1 MPITVYFTMNTNN
14 KTALALSLSALLIL
28 GTTTFTLSRN
38 AYAHTF
44 GGNESAA
51 FLAKVQGLKVEAR
64 LIQSDL
70 SNQTLVAWHSDKIG
84 EFWTTNDTKEMTER
98 NQRLGTDI
106 PALISNITM
115 IANSTNPD
123 ATKVGQLI
131 TSLDND
137 LAEATTVR
145 VEKTE
150 LENAT
155 VNGLAVANVLD
166 ETMED
171 YSIATGA
178 EEENDSNAN
187 VTGSNTTSS
196 QDSNMSDVSEGA
208 GSNETATIVNFAAY
222 QTAQGLAS
230 AAQDMYNNLK
240 PKAMPNSSSEI
251 AALDAAFASLRKA
264 IDGKMSNDAIQAI
277 VEDSIHPN
285 LSAFGL
291 KEEEG

>member
-1 MPITVYFTMNTNN
+1 MKNN
-14 KTALALSLSALLIL
+14 NRTALALSLSALLIF

-44 GGNESAA
+44 GGNESAE
-51 FLAKVQGLKVEAR
+51 FLAKVQGLKVETH

-70 SNQTLVAWHSDKIG
+70 ANQTLVAWHSDKIG
-84 EFWTTNDTKEMTER
+84 EFWTTNDTKEMSER

-106 PALISNITM
+106 PALISNITTV
-115 IANSTNPD
+115 ANSTNPD
-123 ATKVGQLI
+123 ATKVAQLI

-137 LAEATTVR
+137 LAEATSVR
-145 VEKTE
+145 IEKTE

-155 VNGLAVANVLD
+155 VNGLAVANILD

-171 YSIATGA
+171 YGIATGA
-178 EEENDSNAN
+178 EEENSSN
-187 VTGSNTTSS
+187 VTGSNTTS
-196 QDSNMSDVSEGA
+196 QDNNMSNMSEGA

-222 QTAQGLAS
+222 ETAQGLAA

-251 AALDAAFASLRKA
+251 AALDAAFANLRKA
-264 IDGKMSNDAIQAI
+264 IDDKMSNDAIQAI
-277 VEDSIHPN
+277 VEGSIHPN

-291 KEEEG
+291 REEEG

>member
-1 MPITVYFTMNTNN
+1 MKNN
-14 KTALALSLSALLIL
+14 NRTALALSLSALLIF

-44 GGNESAA
+44 GGNESAE
-51 FLAKVQGLKVEAR
+51 FLAKVQALKVEAQ

-106 PALISNITM
+106 PALISNITTV
-115 IANSTNPD
+115 ANSTNPD

-137 LAEATTVR
+137 LAEATSVR
-145 VEKTE
+145 IEKTE

-155 VNGLAVANVLD
+155 VNGLAVANILD

-171 YSIATGA
+171 YGIATGA
-178 EEENDSNAN
+178 EEENSSN
-187 VTGSNTTSS
+187 VTGSNTTS
-196 QDSNMSDVSEGA
+196 QENMSNVSEAA

-222 QTAQGLAS
+222 QTAQGLAA

-251 AALDAAFASLRKA
+251 AALDAAFANLRKA
-264 IDGKMSNDAIQAI
+264 IDDKMSNDAIQAI
-277 VEDSIHPN
+277 VEGSIHPN

-291 KEEEG
+291 KEEGG

>member
-1 MPITVYFTMNTNN
+1 MTNYN
-14 KTALALSLSALLIL
+14 RTALALSLSALLIL
-28 GTTTFTLSRN
+28 GTTTFALSRN

-51 FLAKVQGLKVEAR
+51 FLAKVQELKVEAH

-84 EFWTTNDTKEMTER
+84 EFWNTNDTKEMTER

-106 PALISNITM
+106 PALISNITTA
-115 IANSTNPD
+115 ANSTNPD
-123 ATKVGQLI
+123 AIKVGQLI

-137 LAEATTVR
+137 LAEATSVR
-145 VEKTE
+145 IEKTE

-155 VNGLAVANVLD
+155 VNGLAVADILD

-171 YSIATGA
+171 YGIATGA
-178 EEENDSNAN
+178 EENSGN
-187 VTGSNTTSS
+187 VTGSNTTS
-196 QDSNMSDVSEGA
+196 QDNMSNMSEGA

-222 QTAQGLAS
+222 QTAQGLAA

-251 AALDAAFASLRKA
+251 AALDAAFANLRKA
-264 IDGKMSNDAIQAI
+264 IDDKMSNDAIQAI
-277 VEDSIHPN
+277 VEGSIHPN

-291 KEEEG
+291 KEEEE

>member
-1 MPITVYFTMNTNN
+1 MRNN
-14 KTALALSLSALLIL
+14 NRTALALSLSALLIL
-28 GTTTFTLSRN
+28 GTTTFALSRN
-38 AYAHTF
+38 ANAHTF

-51 FLAKVQGLKVEAR
+51 FLAKVQGLKVEAH

-84 EFWTTNDTKEMTER
+84 EFWNTNDTKEMSER

-106 PALISNITM
+106 PALISNITTT
-115 IANSTNPD
+115 ANSTSPD
-123 ATKVGQLI
+123 ATQVGQLI

-145 VEKTE
+145 IEKTE

-155 VNGLAVANVLD
+155 VNGLAVANILD
-166 ETMED
+166 EIMED
-171 YSIATGA
+171 YGIATGA
-178 EEENDSNAN
+178 EEGDSSN
-187 VTGSNTTSS
+187 VTGSNTTS
-196 QDSNMSDVSEGA
+196 QENMSNVSEGA
-208 GSNETATIVNFAAY
+208 GSNETVTIVNFAAY

-251 AALDAAFASLRKA
+251 AALDAAFANLRKA
-264 IDGKMSNDAIQAI
+264 IDGKKSNDAIQAI
-277 VEDSIHPN
+277 VEGSIHPN

-291 KEEEG
+291 KEEEE

>member
-1 MPITVYFTMNTNN
+1 MTNYN
-14 KTALALSLSALLIL
+14 RTALALSLSALLIL
-28 GTTTFTLSRN
+28 GTTTFALSRN

-51 FLAKVQGLKVEAR
+51 FLAKVQELKVEAH

-84 EFWTTNDTKEMTER
+84 EFWNTNDTKEMTER

-106 PALISNITM
+106 PALISNITTA
-115 IANSTNPD
+115 ANSTNPD
-123 ATKVGQLI
+123 AIKVGQLI

-137 LAEATTVR
+137 LAEATSVR
-145 VEKTE
+145 IEKTE
-150 LENAT
+150 LENST
-155 VNGLAVANVLD
+155 VNALAVVAILD

-171 YSIATGA
+171 YGIATGA
-178 EEENDSNAN
+178 EEENSSN
-187 VTGSNTTSS
+187 VTGSNTTS
-196 QDSNMSDVSEGA
+196 QDNMSNMSEGA

-222 QTAQGLAS
+222 QTAQGLAA

-251 AALDAAFASLRKA
+251 AALDAAFANLRKA
-264 IDGKMSNDAIQAI
+264 IDDKMSNDAIQAI
-277 VEDSIHPN
+277 VEGSIHPN
-285 LSAFGL
+285 LSAFGA
-291 KEEEG
+291 KEEEE

>member
-1 MPITVYFTMNTNN
+1 MTNYN
-14 KTALALSLSALLIL
+14 RTALALSLSALLIL
-28 GTTTFTLSRN
+28 GTTTFALSRN

-51 FLAKVQGLKVEAR
+51 FLAKVQELKVEAH

-84 EFWTTNDTKEMTER
+84 EFWTTNDTKEMSER

-106 PALISNITM
+106 PALISNITTV
-115 IANSTNPD
+115 ANSTNPD
-123 ATKVGQLI
+123 ATKVAQLI

-137 LAEATTVR
+137 LAEATSVR
-145 VEKTE
+145 IEKTE

-155 VNGLAVANVLD
+155 VNGLAVANILD

-171 YSIATGA
+171 YGIATGA
-178 EEENDSNAN
+178 EEENSSN
-187 VTGSNTTSS
+187 VTGSNTTS
-196 QDSNMSDVSEGA
+196 QDNMSNMSEGA

-222 QTAQGLAS
+222 QTAQGLAA

-240 PKAMPNSSSEI
+240 SKAMPNSSSEI
-251 AALDAAFASLRKA
+251 AALDAAFANLRKA
-264 IDGKMSNDAIQAI
+264 IDDKMSNDAIQAI
-277 VEDSIHPN
+277 VEGSIHPN
-285 LSAFGL
+285 LSAFGA
-291 KEEEG
+291 KEEEE

>member
-1 MPITVYFTMNTNN
+1 MKFNN
-14 KTALALSLSALLIL
+14 SKALALSLSALLIL
-28 GTTTFTLSRN
+28 GATTFTLSRN

-51 FLAKVQGLKVEAR
+51 FLAKVQGLKVVAH

-84 EFWTTNDTKEMTER
+84 EFWNTNDTKEMTER

-106 PALISNITM
+106 PALISNITTT
-115 IANSTNPD
+115 ANSTNPD
-123 ATKVGQLI
+123 TTKVGQLI

-145 VEKTE
+145 IEKTE

-155 VNGLAVANVLD
+155 VNGLAVANILD

-171 YSIATGA
+171 YGIATGA
-178 EEENDSNAN
+178 EEENSTSSSN

-196 QDSNMSDVSEGA
+196 QDSNMSNVSEGA
-208 GSNETATIVNFAAY
+208 GSNETTTIVNFAAY

-240 PKAMPNSSSEI
+240 PKAMSNSSSEI
-251 AALDAAFASLRKA
+251 AALDAAFANLRKA
-264 IDGKMSNDAIQAI
+264 IDDKMSNDAIQAI
-277 VEDSIHPN
+277 VEGSIHPN

-291 KEEEG
+291 KEEEE

>member
-1 MPITVYFTMNTNN
+1 MMNNN
-14 KTALALSLSALLIL
+14 RTALALILSALLIF

-51 FLAKVQGLKVEAR
+51 FLAKVQGLKVEAH

-84 EFWTTNDTKEMTER
+84 EFWNTNDTKEMTER

-106 PALISNITM
+106 PALISNITTV
-115 IANSTNPD
+115 ANSTNPD

-145 VEKTE
+145 IEKTE
-150 LENAT
+150 LDNAT
-155 VNGLAVANVLD
+155 VNGLAVADILD

-171 YSIATGA
+171 YGIATGA
-178 EEENDSNAN
+178 EEENSSN
-187 VTGSNTTSS
+187 VMGSNTTS
-196 QDSNMSDVSEGA
+196 QENVSNVSEGA

-222 QTAQGLAS
+222 KTAQGLAA

-251 AALDAAFASLRKA
+251 AALDVAFANLRKA
-264 IDGKMSNDAIQAI
+264 IDDKMSNDAIQAI
-277 VEDSIHPN
+277 VEGSIHPN

-291 KEEEG
+291 KEEEEVE

>member
-1 MPITVYFTMNTNN
+1 MTNYN
-14 KTALALSLSALLIL
+14 RTALALSLSALLIL
-28 GTTTFTLSRN
+28 GTTTFALSRN

-51 FLAKVQGLKVEAR
+51 FLAKVQELKVEAH

-84 EFWTTNDTKEMTER
+84 EFWNTNDTKEMTER

-106 PALISNITM
+106 PALISNITTA
-115 IANSTNPD
+115 ANSTNPD
-123 ATKVGQLI
+123 AIKVGQLI

-137 LAEATTVR
+137 LAEATSVR
-145 VEKTE
+145 IEKTE
-150 LENAT
+150 LENST
-155 VNGLAVANVLD
+155 VNALAVVAILD

-171 YSIATGA
+171 YGIATGA
-178 EEENDSNAN
+178 EEENSSN
-187 VTGSNTTSS
+187 VTGSNTTS
-196 QDSNMSDVSEGA
+196 QDNMSNMSEGA

-222 QTAQGLAS
+222 QTAQGLAA

-240 PKAMPNSSSEI
+240 SKAMPNSSSEI
-251 AALDAAFASLRKA
+251 AALDAAFANLRKA
-264 IDGKMSNDAIQAI
+264 IDDKMSNDAIQAI
-277 VEDSIHPN
+277 VEGSIHPN

-291 KEEEG
+291 REEEG

>member
-1 MPITVYFTMNTNN
+1 MRNN
-14 KTALALSLSALLIL
+14 NRTALALSLSALLIL
-28 GTTTFTLSRN
+28 GTTTFALSRN

-51 FLAKVQGLKVEAR
+51 FLAKVQGLKVEAH

-84 EFWTTNDTKEMTER
+84 EFWNTNDTKEMSER

-106 PALISNITM
+106 PALISNITTV
-115 IANSTNPD
+115 ANSTNPD
-123 ATKVGQLI
+123 ATQVNQLI

-145 VEKTE
+145 IEKTE

-155 VNGLAVANVLD
+155 VNALAVVAILD

-171 YSIATGA
+171 YGIATGA
-178 EEENDSNAN
+178 EENSGN
-187 VTGSNTTSS
+187 VTGSNTTS
-196 QDSNMSDVSEGA
+196 QDNMSNMSEGA

-222 QTAQGLAS
+222 QTAQGLAA

-251 AALDAAFASLRKA
+251 AALDAAFANLRKA
-264 IDGKMSNDAIQAI
+264 IDDKMSNDAIQAI
-277 VEDSIHPN
+277 VEGSIHPN

-291 KEEEG
+291 KEEEE

>member
-1 MPITVYFTMNTNN
+1 MRNN
-14 KTALALSLSALLIL
+14 NRTALALSLSALLIL
-28 GTTTFTLSRN
+28 GTTTFALSRN

-51 FLAKVQGLKVEAR
+51 FLAKVQGLKVEAH

-84 EFWTTNDTKEMTER
+84 EFWNTNDTKEMTER

-106 PALISNITM
+106 PALISNITTA
-115 IANSTNPD
+115 ANSTNPD
-123 ATKVGQLI
+123 ATKLGQLI

-137 LAEATTVR
+137 LAEATSVR
-145 VEKTE
+145 IEKTE

-155 VNGLAVANVLD
+155 VNGLAVADILD

-171 YSIATGA
+171 YGIATGA
-178 EEENDSNAN
+178 EEENSSN
-187 VTGSNTTSS
+187 VTGSNTTS
-196 QDSNMSDVSEGA
+196 QDNMSNVSEGA

-222 QTAQGLAS
+222 QTAQGLAA

-251 AALDAAFASLRKA
+251 AALDAAFANLRKA
-264 IDGKMSNDAIQAI
+264 IDDKMSNDAIQAI
-277 VEDSIHPN
+277 VEGSIHPN

>member
-1 MPITVYFTMNTNN
+1 MTNYN
-14 KTALALSLSALLIL
+14 RTALALSLSALLIL
-28 GTTTFTLSRN
+28 GTTTFALSRN

-51 FLAKVQGLKVEAR
+51 FLAKVQELKVEAH

-84 EFWTTNDTKEMTER
+84 EFWNTNDTKEMTER

-115 IANSTNPD
+115 VANSTNPD

-145 VEKTE
+145 IEKTE

-155 VNGLAVANVLD
+155 VNGLAVADILD

-171 YSIATGA
+171 YGIATGA
-178 EEENDSNAN
+178 EEENSSN
-187 VTGSNTTSS
+187 VTGSNTTS
-196 QDSNMSDVSEGA
+196 QDNMSNMSEGA

-222 QTAQGLAS
+222 QTAQGLAA

-251 AALDAAFASLRKA
+251 AALDAAFANLRKA
-264 IDGKMSNDAIQAI
+264 IDDKMSNDAIQAI
-277 VEDSIHPN
+277 VEGSIHPN

-291 KEEEG
+291 KEEEE

>member
-1 MPITVYFTMNTNN
+1 MTNYN
-14 KTALALSLSALLIL
+14 RTALALSLSALLIL
-28 GTTTFTLSRN
+28 GTTTFALSRN

-51 FLAKVQGLKVEAR
+51 FLAKVQELKVEAH

-84 EFWTTNDTKEMTER
+84 EFWNTNDTKEMTER

-106 PALISNITM
+106 PALISNITTA
-115 IANSTNPD
+115 ANSTNPD
-123 ATKVGQLI
+123 AIKVAQLI

-137 LAEATTVR
+137 LAEATSVR
-145 VEKTE
+145 IEKTE

-155 VNGLAVANVLD
+155 VNALAVVAILD

-171 YSIATGA
+171 YGIATGA
-178 EEENDSNAN
+178 EENSSN
-187 VTGSNTTSS
+187 VTGSNTTS
-196 QDSNMSDVSEGA
+196 QDNMSNMSEGA

-222 QTAQGLAS
+222 QTAQGLAA

-251 AALDAAFASLRKA
+251 AALDAAFANLRKA
-264 IDGKMSNDAIQAI
+264 IDDKMSNDAIQAI
-277 VEDSIHPN
+277 VEGSIHPN
-285 LSAFGL
+285 LSAFGA
-291 KEEEG
+291 KEEEE

>member
-1 MPITVYFTMNTNN
+1 MRNN
-14 KTALALSLSALLIL
+14 NRTALALSLSALLIL
-28 GTTTFTLSRN
+28 GTTTFALSRN

-51 FLAKVQGLKVEAR
+51 FLAKVQGLKVEAH

-84 EFWTTNDTKEMTER
+84 EFWNTNDTKEMTER

-106 PALISNITM
+106 PALISNITTA
-115 IANSTNPD
+115 ANSTNPD
-123 ATKVGQLI
+123 ATKLGQLI

-137 LAEATTVR
+137 LAEATSVR
-145 VEKTE
+145 IEKTE

-155 VNGLAVANVLD
+155 VNGLAVADILD

-171 YSIATGA
+171 YGIATGA
-178 EEENDSNAN
+178 EEENSSN
-187 VTGSNTTSS
+187 VTGSNTTS
-196 QDSNMSDVSEGA
+196 QDNMPNVSEGA

-222 QTAQGLAS
+222 QTAQGLAA

-251 AALDAAFASLRKA
+251 AALDAAFANLRKA
-264 IDGKMSNDAIQAI
+264 IDDKMSNDAIQAI
-277 VEDSIHPN
+277 VEGSIHPN

>member
-1 MPITVYFTMNTNN
+1 MTNYN
-14 KTALALSLSALLIL
+14 RTALALSLSALLIL
-28 GTTTFTLSRN
+28 GTTTFALSRN

-51 FLAKVQGLKVEAR
+51 FLAKVQELKVEAH

-70 SNQTLVAWHSDKIG
+70 SNQTLVGWHSDKIG
-84 EFWTTNDTKEMTER
+84 EFWNTNDTKEMTER

-106 PALISNITM
+106 PALISNITTA
-115 IANSTNPD
+115 ANSTNPD

-137 LAEATTVR
+137 LAEATSVR
-145 VEKTE
+145 IEKTE

-155 VNGLAVANVLD
+155 VNALAVVAILD

-171 YSIATGA
+171 YGIATGA
-178 EEENDSNAN
+178 EENSGN
-187 VTGSNTTSS
+187 VTGSNTTS
-196 QDSNMSDVSEGA
+196 QDNMSNMSEGA

-222 QTAQGLAS
+222 QTAQGLAA

-251 AALDAAFASLRKA
+251 AALDAAFANLRKA
-264 IDGKMSNDAIQAI
+264 IDDKMSNDAIQAI
-277 VEDSIHPN
+277 VEGSIHPN
-285 LSAFGL
+285 LSAFGA
-291 KEEEG
+291 KEEEE

>member
-1 MPITVYFTMNTNN
+1 MTNN
-14 KTALALSLSALLIL
+14 NRTALALSLSALLIL
-28 GTTTFTLSRN
+28 GTTTFALSRN

-51 FLAKVQGLKVEAR
+51 FLAKVQGLKVEAH

-84 EFWTTNDTKEMTER
+84 EFWNTNDTKEMTER

-106 PALISNITM
+106 PALISNITTA
-115 IANSTNPD
+115 ANSTNPD

-137 LAEATTVR
+137 LAEATSVR
-145 VEKTE
+145 IEKTE

-155 VNGLAVANVLD
+155 VNGLAVADILD

-171 YSIATGA
+171 YGIATGA
-178 EEENDSNAN
+178 EEENSSN
-187 VTGSNTTSS
+187 VTGSNTTS
-196 QDSNMSDVSEGA
+196 QDSMSNVSEGA

-222 QTAQGLAS
+222 QTAQGLAA

-251 AALDAAFASLRKA
+251 AALDAAFANLRKA
-264 IDGKMSNDAIQAI
+264 IDDKMSNDAIQAI
-277 VEDSIHPN
+277 VEGSIHPN

-291 KEEEG
+291 KEEEE

>member
-1 MPITVYFTMNTNN
+1 MTNYN
-14 KTALALSLSALLIL
+14 RTALALSLSALLIL
-28 GTTTFTLSRN
+28 GTTTFALSRN

-51 FLAKVQGLKVEAR
+51 FLAKVQELKVEAH

-84 EFWTTNDTKEMTER
+84 EFWNTNDTKEMTER

-106 PALISNITM
+106 PALISNITTA
-115 IANSTNPD
+115 ANSTNPD

-137 LAEATTVR
+137 LAEATSVR
-145 VEKTE
+145 IEKTE
-150 LENAT
+150 LENST
-155 VNGLAVANVLD
+155 VNALAVVAILD

-171 YSIATGA
+171 YGIATGA
-178 EEENDSNAN
+178 EEENSSN
-187 VTGSNTTSS
+187 VTGSNTTS
-196 QDSNMSDVSEGA
+196 QDNMSNMSEGA

-222 QTAQGLAS
+222 QTAQGLAA

-240 PKAMPNSSSEI
+240 PKSMPNSSSEI
-251 AALDAAFASLRKA
+251 AALDAAFANLRKA
-264 IDGKMSNDAIQAI
+264 IDDKMSNDAIQAI
-277 VEDSIHPN
+277 VEGSIHPN
-285 LSAFGL
+285 LSAFGA
-291 KEEEG
+291 KEEEE

>member
-1 MPITVYFTMNTNN
+1 MKNN
-14 KTALALSLSALLIL
+14 NRTALALSLSALLIF

-51 FLAKVQGLKVEAR
+51 FLAKVQGLKVEAH

-84 EFWTTNDTKEMTER
+84 EFWNTNDTKEMTEK

-106 PALISNITM
+106 PALISNITTA
-115 IANSTNPD
+115 ANSTNPD
-123 ATKVGQLI
+123 ATKVGQII

-145 VEKTE
+145 IEKTE

-155 VNGLAVANVLD
+155 VNGLAVANILD

-171 YSIATGA
+171 YGIATGA
-178 EEENDSNAN
+178 EEENSSN

-196 QDSNMSDVSEGA
+196 QDNNMSNVSEGA

-222 QTAQGLAS
+222 QTAQGLAT

-251 AALDAAFASLRKA
+251 AALDAAFANLRKA
-264 IDGKMSNDAIQAI
+264 IDDKMSNDAIQAI
-277 VEDSIHPN
+277 VEGSIHPN
-285 LSAFGL
+285 LSTFGL
-291 KEEEG
+291 KEEEGQE

>member
-1 MPITVYFTMNTNN
+1 MTNN
-14 KTALALSLSALLIL
+14 NRTALALSLSALLIL
-28 GTTTFTLSRN
+28 GTTTFALSRN

-51 FLAKVQGLKVEAR
+51 FLAKVQGLKVEAH

-84 EFWTTNDTKEMTER
+84 EFWNTNDTKEMTER

-106 PALISNITM
+106 PALISNITTA
-115 IANSTNPD
+115 ANSTNPD

-137 LAEATTVR
+137 LAEATSVR
-145 VEKTE
+145 IEKTE

-155 VNGLAVANVLD
+155 VNGLAVADILD

-171 YSIATGA
+171 YGIATGA
-178 EEENDSNAN
+178 EEENSSN
-187 VTGSNTTSS
+187 VTGSNTTS
-196 QDSNMSDVSEGA
+196 QDNMSNVSEGA

-222 QTAQGLAS
+222 QTAQGLAA

-251 AALDAAFASLRKA
+251 AALDAAFANLRKA
-264 IDGKMSNDAIQAI
+264 IDDKMSNDAIQAI
-277 VEDSIHPN
+277 VEGSIHPN

-291 KEEEG
+291 KEEEE

>member
-1 MPITVYFTMNTNN
+1 MKNN
-14 KTALALSLSALLIL
+14 NRTALALSLSALLIF

-44 GGNESAA
+44 GGNESAE
-51 FLAKVQGLKVEAR
+51 FLAKVQGLKVEAH

-84 EFWTTNDTKEMTER
+84 EFWTTNDTKEMSER

-106 PALISNITM
+106 PALISNITTV
-115 IANSTNPD
+115 ANSTNPD
-123 ATKVGQLI
+123 ATKVAQLI

-137 LAEATTVR
+137 LAEATSVR
-145 VEKTE
+145 IEKTE

-155 VNGLAVANVLD
+155 VNGLAVANILD

-171 YSIATGA
+171 YGIATGA
-178 EEENDSNAN
+178 EEENSSN
-187 VTGSNTTSS
+187 VTGSNTTS
-196 QDSNMSDVSEGA
+196 QDNNMSNMSEGA

-222 QTAQGLAS
+222 ETAQGLAA

-251 AALDAAFASLRKA
+251 AALDAAFANLRKA
-264 IDGKMSNDAIQAI
+264 IDDKMSNDAIQAI
-277 VEDSIHPN
+277 VEGSIHPN

-291 KEEEG
+291 REEEG

>member
-1 MPITVYFTMNTNN
+1 MKINN

-28 GTTTFTLSRN
+28 GATTFTLSRN

-51 FLAKVQGLKVEAR
+51 FLAKVQGLKVVAH

-84 EFWTTNDTKEMTER
+84 EFWNTNDTKEMTER

-106 PALISNITM
+106 PALISNITTV
-115 IANSTNPD
+115 ANSTNPD
-123 ATKVGQLI
+123 AAKVGQLI

-145 VEKTE
+145 IEKTE

-155 VNGLAVANVLD
+155 VNGLAVANILD

-171 YSIATGA
+171 YGIATGA
-178 EEENDSNAN
+178 EEENSTSSSN

-196 QDSNMSDVSEGA
+196 QDSNMSNVSEGA
-208 GSNETATIVNFAAY
+208 GSNETTTIVNFAAY

-240 PKAMPNSSSEI
+240 PKAMSNSSSEI
-251 AALDAAFASLRKA
+251 AALDAAFANLRKA
-264 IDGKMSNDAIQAI
+264 IDDKMSNDAIQAI
-277 VEDSIHPN
+277 VEGSIHPN

-291 KEEEG
+291 KEEEE

>member
-1 MPITVYFTMNTNN
+1 MTNYN
-14 KTALALSLSALLIL
+14 RTALALSLSALLIL
-28 GTTTFTLSRN
+28 GTTTFALSRN
-38 AYAHTF
+38 ANAHTF

-51 FLAKVQGLKVEAR
+51 FLAKVQELKVEAH

-84 EFWTTNDTKEMTER
+84 EFWNTNDTKEMTER

-106 PALISNITM
+106 PALISNITTA
-115 IANSTNPD
+115 ANSTNPD
-123 ATKVGQLI
+123 AIKVGQLI

-137 LAEATTVR
+137 LAEATSVR
-145 VEKTE
+145 IEKTE

-155 VNGLAVANVLD
+155 VNALAVADILD

-171 YSIATGA
+171 YGIATGA
-178 EEENDSNAN
+178 EEENSSSN
-187 VTGSNTTSS
+187 VTGSNTTS
-196 QDSNMSDVSEGA
+196 QDNNISNMSEGA

-222 QTAQGLAS
+222 QTAQGLAA

-251 AALDAAFASLRKA
+251 AALDAAFANLRKA
-264 IDGKMSNDAIQAI
+264 IDDKMSNDAIQAI
-277 VEDSIHPN
+277 VEGSIHPN
-285 LSAFGL
+285 LSAFGA
-291 KEEEG
+291 KEEEE

>member
-1 MPITVYFTMNTNN
+1 MTNYN
-14 KTALALSLSALLIL
+14 RTALALSLSALLIL
-28 GTTTFTLSRN
+28 GTTTFALSRN

-51 FLAKVQGLKVEAR
+51 FLAKVQELKVEAY

-70 SNQTLVAWHSDKIG
+70 SNQTLVGWHSDKIG
-84 EFWTTNDTKEMTER
+84 EFWNTNDTKEMTER

-106 PALISNITM
+106 PALISNITTA
-115 IANSTNPD
+115 ANSTNPD
-123 ATKVGQLI
+123 AIKVGQLI

-137 LAEATTVR
+137 LAEATSVR
-145 VEKTE
+145 IEKTE

-155 VNGLAVANVLD
+155 VNALAVADILD

-171 YSIATGA
+171 YGIATGA
-178 EEENDSNAN
+178 EEENSNN
-187 VTGSNTTSS
+187 VTGSNTTS
-196 QDSNMSDVSEGA
+196 QDNMSNMSEGA

-222 QTAQGLAS
+222 QTAQGLAA

-251 AALDAAFASLRKA
+251 AALDAAFANLRKA
-264 IDGKMSNDAIQAI
+264 IDDKMSNDAIQAI
-277 VEDSIHPN
+277 VEGSIHPN
-285 LSAFGL
+285 LSAFGA
-291 KEEEG
+291 KEAEE

>member
-1 MPITVYFTMNTNN
+1 MTNYN
-14 KTALALSLSALLIL
+14 RTALALSLSGLLIL
-28 GTTTFTLSRN
+28 GTTTFALSRN

-51 FLAKVQGLKVEAR
+51 FLAKVQELKVEAH

-84 EFWTTNDTKEMTER
+84 EFWNTNDTKEMTER

-106 PALISNITM
+106 PALISNITTA
-115 IANSTNPD
+115 ANSTNPD
-123 ATKVGQLI
+123 AIKVGQLI

-137 LAEATTVR
+137 LAEATSVR
-145 VEKTE
+145 IEKTE

-155 VNGLAVANVLD
+155 VNALAVVAILD

-171 YSIATGA
+171 YGIATGA
-178 EEENDSNAN
+178 EENSSN
-187 VTGSNTTSS
+187 VTGSNTTS
-196 QDSNMSDVSEGA
+196 QDNMSNMSEGA

-222 QTAQGLAS
+222 QTAQGLAA

-251 AALDAAFASLRKA
+251 AALDAAFANLRKA
-264 IDGKMSNDAIQAI
+264 IDDKMSNDAIQAI
-277 VEDSIHPN
+277 VEGSIHPN
-285 LSAFGL
+285 LSAFGA
-291 KEEEG
+291 KEEEE

>member
-1 MPITVYFTMNTNN
+1 MMNNN
-14 KTALALSLSALLIL
+14 RTALALILSALLIF

-51 FLAKVQGLKVEAR
+51 FLAKVQGLKVEAH

-84 EFWTTNDTKEMTER
+84 EFWNTNDTKEMTER

-106 PALISNITM
+106 PALISNITTV
-115 IANSTNPD
+115 ANSTNPD

-145 VEKTE
+145 IEKTE

-155 VNGLAVANVLD
+155 VNGLAVADILD

-171 YSIATGA
+171 YGIATGA
-178 EEENDSNAN
+178 EEENSSN
-187 VTGSNTTSS
+187 VMGSNTTS
-196 QDSNMSDVSEGA
+196 QENVSNVSEGA

-222 QTAQGLAS
+222 KTAQGLAA

-251 AALDAAFASLRKA
+251 AALDVAFANLRKA
-264 IDGKMSNDAIQAI
+264 IDDKMSNDAIQAI
-277 VEDSIHPN
+277 VEGSIHPN

-291 KEEEG
+291 KEEEEVE

>member
-1 MPITVYFTMNTNN
+1 MMNNN
-14 KTALALSLSALLIL
+14 RTALALSFSALLIF

-51 FLAKVQGLKVEAR
+51 FLAKVQGLKVEAH

-84 EFWTTNDTKEMTER
+84 EFWNTNDTKEMTER

-106 PALISNITM
+106 PALISNITTV
-115 IANSTNPD
+115 ANSTNPD

-145 VEKTE
+145 IEKTE

-155 VNGLAVANVLD
+155 VNGLAVADILD

-171 YSIATGA
+171 YGIATGA
-178 EEENDSNAN
+178 EEENSSN
-187 VTGSNTTSS
+187 VTGSNTTS
-196 QDSNMSDVSEGA
+196 QENISNVSEGA
-208 GSNETATIVNFAAY
+208 GSNETVTIVNFAAY
-222 QTAQGLAS
+222 QTAQGLAA

-251 AALDAAFASLRKA
+251 AALDVAFANLRKA
-264 IDGKMSNDAIQAI
+264 IDDKMSSDAIQAI
-277 VEDSIHPN
+277 VEGSIHPN

-291 KEEEG
+291 KEEEEVE

>member
-1 MPITVYFTMNTNN
+1 MMNNN
-14 KTALALSLSALLIL
+14 RTALALILSALLIF

-51 FLAKVQGLKVEAR
+51 FLAKVQGLKVEAH

-84 EFWTTNDTKEMTER
+84 EFWNTNDTKEMSER

-106 PALISNITM
+106 PALISNITTV
-115 IANSTNPD
+115 ANSTNPD

-145 VEKTE
+145 IEKTD

-155 VNGLAVANVLD
+155 VNGLAVANILD

-171 YSIATGA
+171 YGIATGA
-178 EEENDSNAN
+178 EEENSSN
-187 VTGSNTTSS
+187 VTGSNTTS
-196 QDSNMSDVSEGA
+196 QENVSNVSEGA

-222 QTAQGLAS
+222 KTAQGLAA

-251 AALDAAFASLRKA
+251 AALDVAFANLRKA
-264 IDGKMSNDAIQAI
+264 IDDKMSNDAIQAI
-277 VEDSIHPN
+277 VEGSIHPN

-291 KEEEG
+291 KEEEEVE

>member
-1 MPITVYFTMNTNN
+1 MTNYN
-14 KTALALSLSALLIL
+14 RTALALSLSALLIL
-28 GTTTFTLSRN
+28 GTTTFALSRN

-51 FLAKVQGLKVEAR
+51 FLAKVQELKVEAH

-84 EFWTTNDTKEMTER
+84 EFWNTNDTKEMTER

-106 PALISNITM
+106 PALISNITTA
-115 IANSTNPD
+115 ANSTNPD
-123 ATKVGQLI
+123 STKVGQLI

-137 LAEATTVR
+137 LAEAKSVR
-145 VEKTE
+145 IEKTE

-155 VNGLAVANVLD
+155 VNALAVVAILD

-171 YSIATGA
+171 YGIATGA
-178 EEENDSNAN
+178 EENSSN
-187 VTGSNTTSS
+187 VTGSNTTS
-196 QDSNMSDVSEGA
+196 QDNMSNMSEGA

-222 QTAQGLAS
+222 QTAQGLAA

-251 AALDAAFASLRKA
+251 AALDAAFANLRKA
-264 IDGKMSNDAIQAI
+264 IDDKMSNDAIQAI
-277 VEDSIHPN
+277 VEGSIHPN
-285 LSAFGL
+285 LSAFGA
-291 KEEEG
+291 KEEEE

>member
-1 MPITVYFTMNTNN
+1 MMNNN
-14 KTALALSLSALLIL
+14 RTALALILSALLIF

-51 FLAKVQGLKVEAR
+51 FLAKVQGLKVEAH

-84 EFWTTNDTKEMTER
+84 EFWNTNDTKEMSER

-106 PALISNITM
+106 PALISNITTV
-115 IANSTNPD
+115 ANSTNPD

-137 LAEATTVR
+137 LAEATSVR
-145 VEKTE
+145 IEKTE

-155 VNGLAVANVLD
+155 VNGLAVANILD

-171 YSIATGA
+171 YGIATGA
-178 EEENDSNAN
+178 EEENSSN
-187 VTGSNTTSS
+187 VTGSNTTS
-196 QDSNMSDVSEGA
+196 QDNNMENMSEGA

-222 QTAQGLAS
+222 QTAQGLAA

-251 AALDAAFASLRKA
+251 AALDAAFANLRKA
-264 IDGKMSNDAIQAI
+264 IDDEMSNDAIQAI
-277 VEDSIHPN
+277 VEGSIHPN

-291 KEEEG
+291 KEEEEVE

>member
-1 MPITVYFTMNTNN
+1 MKNN
-14 KTALALSLSALLIL
+14 NRTALALSLSALLIF

-44 GGNESAA
+44 GGNESAE
-51 FLAKVQGLKVEAR
+51 FLAKVQGLKVEAH

-84 EFWTTNDTKEMTER
+84 EFWTTNDTKEMSER

-106 PALISNITM
+106 PALISNITTV
-115 IANSTNPD
+115 ANSTNPD
-123 ATKVGQLI
+123 ATKVAQLI

-137 LAEATTVR
+137 LAEATSVR
-145 VEKTE
+145 IEKTE

-155 VNGLAVANVLD
+155 VNGLAVANILD

-171 YSIATGA
+171 YGIATGA
-178 EEENDSNAN
+178 EEENSSN
-187 VTGSNTTSS
+187 VTGSNTTS
-196 QDSNMSDVSEGA
+196 QDNNMSNMSEGA

-222 QTAQGLAS
+222 QTAQGLAA
-230 AAQDMYNNLK
+230 AAQDIYNTLK
-240 PKAMPNSSSEI
+240 PKVMPNSSSEI
-251 AALDAAFASLRKA
+251 AALDAAFANLRKA
-264 IDGKMSNDAIQAI
+264 IDDKMSNDAIQAI
-277 VEDSIHPN
+277 VEGSIHPN

-291 KEEEG
+291 REEEG